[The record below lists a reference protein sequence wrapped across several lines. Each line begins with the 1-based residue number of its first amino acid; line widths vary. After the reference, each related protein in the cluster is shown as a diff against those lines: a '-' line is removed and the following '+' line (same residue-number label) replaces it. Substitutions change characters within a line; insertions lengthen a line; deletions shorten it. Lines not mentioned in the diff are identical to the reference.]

1 MTSDGPYKYVVE
13 SGDDIIVSS
22 EGQESIVFFGYEAK
36 DLCPDDIFLK
46 IANKAYVY
54 GRKAERERCLRM
66 AYQYTTWEFDGSGG
80 KPSLSVSTVDDIVA
94 AIKGEKDGK

>member
-1 MTSDGPYKYVVE
+1 MIENKDKWAREIAAQCWCDKETENKTMD
-13 SGDDIIVSS
+13 VSLAMA
-22 EGQESIVFFGYEAK
+22 VAK
-36 DLCPDDIFLK
+36 R
-46 IANKAYVY
+46 IAFAYDE

-66 AYQYTTWEFDGSGG
+66 VYQYTTWEFDGSGG